1 MEFKNDFFA
10 ISFDKMRIFLSNHNI
25 TITNKMLDTLCHDN
39 FKYIKNKKGV
49 YECKK
54 IYSEERIKN
63 SLNGRMKNKI
73 KKLEEEKDVKNNKN
87 INTNKEKNDID
98 SNDIKFKN
106 KEKIQKVNDLIDN
119 KKYVN
124 KDEIIKNINNLLS
137 FQKEISG
144 NINEFILSV
153 EKASPKKIGSIV
165 NSNITVLKKETEY
178 ITKKSE
184 FVNEELS
191 KLLKPH

>member
-10 ISFDKMRIFLSNHNI
+10 ISFDKMRNFLSNYNI

-39 FKYIKNKKGV
+39 FKYIKNKNKG
-49 YECKK
+49 
-54 IYSEERIKN
+54 
-63 SLNGRMKNKI
+63 
-73 KKLEEEKDVKNNKN
+73 
-87 INTNKEKNDID
+87 
-98 SNDIKFKN
+98 
-106 KEKIQKVNDLIDN
+106 KIQDVSDLIDN
-119 KKYVN
+119 KKYIN

-165 NSNITVLKKETEY
+165 NENITVLKKETEY

-184 FVNEELS
+184 FVNEELT

>member
-10 ISFDKMRIFLSNHNI
+10 ISFDKMRNFLSNYNI

-63 SLNGRMKNKI
+63 SLNGRMKNKF
-73 KKLEEEKDVKNNKN
+73 KKLEEKDVSKN
-87 INTNKEKNDID
+87 INTNKEKNVID

-106 KEKIQKVNDLIDN
+106 KGKIQDVSDLIDN
-119 KKYVN
+119 KKYIN

-165 NSNITVLKKETEY
+165 NENITVLKKETEY

-184 FVNEELS
+184 FVNEELT

>member
-73 KKLEEEKDVKNNKN
+73 KKLEEEKDVSKN
-87 INTNKEKNDID
+87 NKEKNDID

-106 KEKIQKVNDLIDN
+106 KEKIQEVNDLIDN

-137 FQKEISG
+137 FQNEISG